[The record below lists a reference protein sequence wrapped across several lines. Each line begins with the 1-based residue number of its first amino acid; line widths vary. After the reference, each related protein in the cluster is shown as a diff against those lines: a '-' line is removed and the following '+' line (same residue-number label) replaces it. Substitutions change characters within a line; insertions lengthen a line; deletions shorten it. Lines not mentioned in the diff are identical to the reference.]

1 MCWNSTVSLNTFLF
15 SLFGAFFAYFNNVI
29 NKFELLSFMSFIL
42 IQLVEYFT
50 WINLDNKKTNRLLSQ
65 IAFFLIIIQIPL
77 FILTNNKITNKYKL
91 LIISIYALIFIFFI
105 SSFTIDY
112 SMNKAPNGHLAWNW
126 LKIPTIISLL
136 WLAFLF
142 GILFTEGNY
151 IKFMIYFIIVISIY
165 YTYYK
170 SKTWGSLFCWIANI
184 LSLKLIL
191 EVFYKDI
198 CTM

>member
-15 SLFGAFFAYFNNVI
+15 SLFGALFAYFNNVI
-29 NKFELLSFMSFIL
+29 NKFELLYFISFIL

-65 IAFFLIIIQIPL
+65 IGLFLIIIQIPL
-77 FILTNNKITNKYKL
+77 FILSSNEIKNKYKL
-91 LIISIYALIFIFFI
+91 LMITLYALISIFII
-105 SSFTIDY
+105 SYFTIDY

-126 LKIPTIISLL
+126 LNFPTIISFI

-142 GILFTEGNY
+142 IVIFYQKKYL
-151 IKFMIYFIIVISIY
+151 KFIIYFIVVFGIY